1 MVVKSQVRKEL
12 SSQMK
17 SWLDTVYIW
26 HAFKESF
33 TLKMFELSMSLDLK
47 RVIGNLL
54 FESLVV
60 N

>member
-12 SSQMK
+12 NSQIK
-17 SWLDTVYIW
+17 FWLDTVYIW
-26 HAFKESF
+26 HAFKESS

>member
-1 MVVKSQVRKEL
+1 MVVKSQVRREL

-26 HAFKESF
+26 HVFKESS

-47 RVIGNLL
+47 RVIGKLL